1 MSPAANDLDA
11 MHRANERA
19 YGSQAFT
26 YTPPAGDPVAGLIGD
41 YRDEPEAV
49 EAGGDAQAEVRSG
62 GLRIGARTAQLPAGV
77 EFEIDGAV
85 TFPDGPA
92 FPGGA
97 SFRVIDVLP
106 TAGHAWVYLHRA

>member
-19 YGSQAFT
+19 YGVQAFT
-26 YTPPAGDPVAGLIGD
+26 YTPPGGDPVAGLTGD
-41 YRDEPEAV
+41 YRDEPEVV
-49 EAGGDAQAEVRSG
+49 EPGGDAMAEVRSG
-62 GLRIGARTAQLPAGV
+62 GLRIGARTAQLPEGI

-85 TFPDGPA
+85 VFPDGA
-92 FPGGA
+92 A
-97 SFRVIDVLP
+97 FRVVDVLI